1 MANKTIHMSKVR
13 QILRLFVQG
22 KSKKQISELTASSRN
37 TIRKYLYKFIQERIT
52 YEEAEQMS
60 DQQLD
65 QLFGY
70 IVDFSLKRIS
80 FFRSKRTTL
89 SCRFSERHLQVVLAC

>member
-22 KSKKQISELTASSRN
+22 KSKKQISELTASSHN

-52 YEEAEQMS
+52 YVEIEQMS

-70 IVDFSLKRIS
+70 IEPPLKDLRYEKFVCS
-80 FFRSKRTTL
+80 QNNLNF
-89 SCRFSERHLQVVLAC
+89 